1 MALAPAEPSA
11 TSSPASCAARVS
23 AIAGGRVRLTTSRG
37 GPSCAGARVAA
48 GDALS
53 VRARAGSATAAA
65 TTCPA
70 IAERDVHG
78 PVGATLL
85 AELAGA
91 VERIDDPD
99 AVGAESD
106 RVVGRLLGE
115 HRVVSVGGGERGD
128 DELVRRPVALGPEV
142 GGIGAVG
149 VHRRPQRDEQLARL
163 GGDGGGVAVV
173 GSGGGHRRRTLAA
186 RDGDGAD
193 ATDETVGMGD
203 DTGRTLR
210 PWIAA
215 AADVAVLVVFVV
227 IGRRSHH
234 EDAGVAG
241 FLRVWWPFVVGLAV
255 AWLVTGLVRSP
266 LAWGRAVARVVGD
279 RRRRDDPADR
289 GRGA

>member
-1 MALAPAEPSA
+1 MRR
-11 TSSPASCAARVS
+11 ARGS
-23 AIAGGRVRLTTSRG
+23 
-37 GPSCAGARVAA
+37 AA
-48 GDALS
+48 GDALR
-53 VRARAGSATAAA
+53 VRRARRERDRGGDDL
-65 TTCPA
+65 PVDR
-70 IAERDVHG
+70 ERDVHG

-99 AVGAESD
+99 AVGAEPD
-106 RVVGRLLGE
+106 RVVGRLLRE
-115 HRVVSVGGGERGD
+115 HGVVGVGGGERGD

-186 RDGDGAD
+186 RDGTGVRRRR
-193 ATDETVGMGD
+193 TRLSRMGD

-279 RRRRDDPADR
+279 RCRRDDPADR
-289 GRGA
+289 GRGARLRASLSPS